1 MEQTM
6 KINQLP
12 SPTWGFLG
20 VNGAV
25 CPAPAEEKTRHRVGA
40 EESALFFG
48 QNGQRNAEAQLC
60 VAGGT
65 ERTLFVTA
73 AAEKTTHA
81 ALSLHLEAGARLH
94 VFALLTAEENASLA
108 HKIRA
113 VCEENALLTLHTILL
128 GKGDLYSDCEVTL
141 KGDGSSFRAE
151 YGYLGTAAQ
160 KIDMNL
166 VVLQHGKRTAAQ
178 IDARGALCDR
188 AEKIFRGT
196 IDFKRGC
203 ADSRAAENETVLLL
217 GEDVIN
223 KTVPVILCAEEN
235 VDGSHGASIGELD
248 EQSLF
253 YFASRGIDAE
263 TAKRMLARAAILR
276 ILHAMPQG
284 AFYDACAAALQK
296 ASGGEENDAS

>member
-25 CPAPAEEKTRHRVGA
+25 CPAPAEEKTRHRVGT

-48 QNGQRNAEAQLC
+48 QSGQRNAEAQLC
-60 VAGGT
+60 VASGT

-81 ALSLHLEAGARLH
+81 ALSLHLEASARLH

-128 GKGDLYSDCEVTL
+128 GKGDLYSDCEVNL

-196 IDFKRGC
+196 IDFRRGC

-223 KTVPVILCAEEN
+223 KTVPVILCTEEN

-284 AFYDACAAALQK
+284 AFYDTCAAALQK